1 METTISHFVGIHR
14 VHLMGIGGAGMSGL
28 ALLLAE
34 LGFEVSGCDMIHTSY
49 IDKVLKEGVAV
60 VLGHGRAHMEKFLPD
75 LLIYSSAIPED
86 NDEIVAARAKG
97 VAVAKRGEVL
107 SWLFD
112 SRFGVGIAGT
122 HGKTTTSSMISL
134 ILEQAGMN
142 PTLAIGGELCDIG
155 VNAKLGKGEC
165 MVAELDESD
174 GSFEKFHPAISVITN
189 VDWDHVNFYPTFESV
204 LEAFGRYILN
214 LKKDGFLVYCAEDPG
229 LSRLKSMGLIPR
241 GSVSY
246 GWGGAWDWGA
256 GDILHKPGGGV
267 SFSLMHK
274 GKVLE
279 EIELSISGEHNILN
293 SLAACAVSHRLGV
306 PLAVIKRTLRA
317 FRGAKRRLQHIGA
330 FKGIDVYD
338 DYGHHP
344 REIAATLG
352 TLERMFPQRRLIVV
366 FQPHRYTRTRAL
378 YREFSQVLSM
388 ADRLLLLPV
397 YQADEDPIP
406 GITSL
411 LIADNLPEQM
421 KMACTMCTSLEDAAS
436 TLEEICEEG
445 DIVLTIG
452 AGDVSIIGESL
463 LVKANASSH
472 ARGHREP
479 QSPVLAG

>member
-1 METTISHFVGIHR
+1 
-14 VHLMGIGGAGMSGL
+14 MGIGGAGMSGL

-60 VLGHGRAHMEKFLPD
+60 VLGHGRAHMEKFFPD
-75 LLIYSSAIPED
+75 LLIYSSAIAED
-86 NDEIVAARAKG
+86 NEEILAARASG

-107 SWLFD
+107 SWIFD
-112 SRFGVGIAGT
+112 SRCGIGVAGT

-155 VNAKLGKGEC
+155 VNAKLGNGKY

-174 GSFEKFHPAISVITN
+174 GSFEKFHPEISVITN
-189 VDWDHVNFYPTFESV
+189 VDWDHVNYFPTYESV
-204 LEAFGRYILN
+204 LEAFARFIGN
-214 LKKDGFLVYCAEDPG
+214 LKDGGFLVYCAEDPG
-229 LSRLKSMGLIPR
+229 LSRLKSMGVIPA
-241 GSVSY
+241 GAVSY

-256 GDILHKPGGGV
+256 GAVLHKPGGGV
-267 SFSLMHK
+267 RFSLSHK
-274 GKVLE
+274 GEFLD

-306 PLAVIKRTLRA
+306 PVAVIKRTLRA
-317 FRGAKRRLQHIGA
+317 FRGTKRRLQHIGNV
-330 FKGIDVYD
+330 KGVDLYD

-344 REIAATLG
+344 REIMATLS
-352 TLERMFPQRRLIVV
+352 TLERMYPDRRLIVA

-378 YREFSQVLSM
+378 YKEFAQVLSM

-406 GITSL
+406 GISSL
-411 LIADNLPEQM
+411 LIADNLPKKM
-421 KMACTMCTSLEDAAS
+421 KTACTMCSSLEDAVSA
-436 TLEEICEEG
+436 LEGMCESG

-463 LVKANASSH
+463 LARANADSR
-472 ARGHREP
+472 ARRQIG
-479 QSPVLAG
+479 SPVFAGEL